1 MSICNNNWVFL
12 TFMCL
17 HSQSNMQTWNQTSP
31 TSDKTK
37 FWEFNL
43 RNVYL
48 HRYSR
53 IHLNFHFIPANIY
66 TFYQNI
72 GDRCMCGSRGMFNKF
87 CKKKIKDGFRLEILS
102 QPCNF
107 FSKAHY
113 PFRLSSSNGL
123 NSSNFLFLCNPP
135 LPGGVKLR
143 CHCTGMFLIPTRER
157 GHLGCQIHKKI
168 VA

>member
-17 HSQSNMQTWNQTSP
+17 HSQSNMQTWNQTSA

-72 GDRCMCGSRGMFNKF
+72 GDRCMCGLRGMFKQVLRNS
-87 CKKKIKDGFRLEILS
+87 LEVLLDVPA
-102 QPCNF
+102 QNF
-107 FSKAHY
+107 QRISY
-113 PFRLSSSNGL
+113 IYNGL
-123 NSSNFLFLCNPP
+123 IFHPANVDQLVQKLS
-135 LPGGVKLR
+135 PGSK
-143 CHCTGMFLIPTRER
+143 F
-157 GHLGCQIHKKI
+157 
-168 VA
+168 